1 MGCLVR
7 SSGRNGGELISPCFN
22 RNFSAPEHLTS
33 TRTLSVGTISTWQRR
48 TTNVAIDIQGHRT
61 AEAQLYMSGAVDDG
75 ESIHTA

>member
-7 SSGRNGGELISPCFN
+7 SSGRNGGELISPCFS
-22 RNFSAPEHLTS
+22 RNFSAPEH
-33 TRTLSVGTISTWQRR
+33 TLSVGTISTWQRR

-61 AEAQLYMSGAVDDG
+61 ADAQLYMSGAVDDG